1 MIMHIIRRL
10 PVSIN
15 VWQELK
21 AMKGAGQTY
30 DNLLEDMI
38 ERVRK
43 IQLEEDLDMWE
54 SCPDSEYVSLHE

>member
-1 MIMHIIRRL
+1 MRRRL
-10 PVSIN
+10 RVSIP
-15 VWQELK
+15 VWQKLR

-38 ERVRK
+38 EQVRK

-54 SCPDSEYVSLHE
+54 NRPDSEYVSLHE